1 LLENAKKDKNVTE
14 DKEMIDRLKKKL
26 KKVMEDNDML
36 RKKEL
41 NKHEQLVKAERKIVE
56 MEQ

>member
-1 LLENAKKDKNVTE
+1 MLENAKKDKNVTE

-36 RKKEL
+36 RKK
-41 NKHEQLVKAERKIVE
+41 
-56 MEQ
+56 

>member
-1 LLENAKKDKNVTE
+1 
-14 DKEMIDRLKKKL
+14 MIDRLKKKL

-56 MEQ
+56 MEQED

>member
-36 RKKEL
+36 RKK
-41 NKHEQLVKAERKIVE
+41 
-56 MEQ
+56 